1 MAQSVR
7 MKEMEDY
14 IKKIGELL
22 NVVYKKVS
30 EVESK
35 SNSLETSLSK
45 LRADVE
51 DLKTENMRL
60 RQNSVSK
67 EEYEEFM
74 GRLTDSL
81 KGVLSE
87 APQKETSSQSEPA
100 LSDSASLNEEH

>member
-7 MKEMEDY
+7 IKEMEDY

-22 NVVYKKVS
+22 NIVYKKVS
-30 EVESK
+30 EAESK

-45 LRADVE
+45 LKDDIE
-51 DLKTENMRL
+51 GLKAENMKL

-74 GRLTDSL
+74 KMLIDSL
-81 KGVLSE
+81 KGLLPE
-87 APQKETSSQSEPA
+87 TPQNEPSPQSELA
-100 LSDSASLNEEH
+100 LP

>member
-7 MKEMEDY
+7 IKEMEDY

-30 EVESK
+30 ETESK

-45 LRADVE
+45 LKADME
-51 DLKTENMRL
+51 DLKAENMKL
-60 RQNSVSK
+60 SQNYVSK

-74 GRLTDSL
+74 KMLMGGL
-81 KGVLSE
+81 KGLLPE
-87 APQKETSSQSEPA
+87 AAQKESS
-100 LSDSASLNEEH
+100 